1 MIVNAGGERFYEVYE
16 QAVELATN
24 LPKSSVKEEKV
35 WRRQEVR
42 NANSLRRSMKLAY
55 KYYPDGNIS
64 FDPQCIEDAYNM
76 PDETREEQKARR
88 KAMKKAN
95 KEQNIYSKVAFAY
108 LSALRTVKLA
118 EGYEN
123 LSDIML
129 DYDEITEKCELERN
143 EQLLKD
149 KKMAEERR
157 LDMERKKAQKKLKK

>member
-1 MIVNAGGERFYEVYE
+1 
-16 QAVELATN
+16 
-24 LPKSSVKEEKV
+24 
-35 WRRQEVR
+35 
-42 NANSLRRSMKLAY
+42 
-55 KYYPDGNIS
+55 
-64 FDPQCIEDAYNM
+64 
-76 PDETREEQKARR
+76 
-88 KAMKKAN
+88 MKKAN

-123 LSDIML
+123 LSDIMS
-129 DYDEITEKCELERN
+129 DYDEITEKRELERN